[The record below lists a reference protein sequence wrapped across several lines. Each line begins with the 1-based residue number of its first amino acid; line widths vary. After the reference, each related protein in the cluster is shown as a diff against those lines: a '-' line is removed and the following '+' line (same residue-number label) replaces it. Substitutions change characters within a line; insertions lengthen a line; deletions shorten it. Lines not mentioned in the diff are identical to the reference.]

1 MILAQ
6 KEKGKAIDYH
16 SRSVQLWN
24 KADEVGCGAVEVLKH
39 LSHSAFILQDEKIPP
54 SFLSTHD

>member
-39 LSHSAFILQDEKIPP
+39 LSHSAFIL
-54 SFLSTHD
+54 

>member
-16 SRSVQLWN
+16 STSVHLWN
-24 KADEVGCGAVEVLKH
+24 KADEVGSGGAEAPIPLCIH
-39 LSHSAFILQDEKIPP
+39 PARQENSPLISLHS
-54 SFLSTHD
+54 